1 MAKSSMTGRWMGWV
15 TVAVLCGL
23 LAGCAS
29 PSTPPS
35 TTASGPSDEVAALRQ
50 QILAQQTSIAGLQA
64 QAEQGQQA
72 QNALAQQAAAQ
83 ATRLAALETQVVA
96 AVPTA
101 TNTPLPTPTIVPA
114 VAGLVTAGN
123 TKGAASA
130 KVTITEYVDYF

>member
-1 MAKSSMTGRWMGWV
+1 MAKPILTGRWMGW
-15 TVAVLCGL
+15 AAAAALLCGL

-29 PSTPPS
+29 PGTPPAAA
-35 TTASGPSDEVAALRQ
+35 ASQPADVAALKQ
-50 QILAQQTSIAGLQA
+50 QVLAQQTSIAGLQA
-64 QAEQGQQA
+64 QAEAQA
-72 QNALAQQAAAQ
+72 ALGTQVAAQ
-83 ATRLAALETQVVA
+83 ARRVAALETQVVA

-114 VAGLVTAGN
+114 VAGLVTSGN

>member
-1 MAKSSMTGRWMGWV
+1 MAKPILKSRWMGWA
-15 TVAVLCGL
+15 VAATLLFGL

-29 PSTPPS
+29 PGTPP
-35 TTASGPSDEVAALRQ
+35 AAAAGQNEDVAALKQ
-50 QILAQQTSIAGLQA
+50 QVLAQQTSIAGLQA
-64 QAEQGQQA
+64 QAGQGQQA
-72 QNALAQQAAAQ
+72 QAALGTQVAAQ
-83 ATRLAALETQVVA
+83 ARRVAALETQVVA

-114 VAGLVTAGN
+114 VAGLVTSGN